1 MYSQF
6 RAQYPNAS
14 LTSDLLVAE
23 AGHYVVQAVVK
34 VAGAEMAS
42 GLSSAASIEVAED
55 QARARALMVLG
66 IQTNAY
72 HPSVQLL
79 ENSSKELPP
88 GSPAQLTPAPQSQ
101 MSSEDAWQGD
111 WNWPQSDSLDPIEA
125 ESPEEAMDSVE
136 SYLPH
141 PQHPGGSPPPE
152 LNGGGLKAPAGRKKS
167 LPKAPRKQAI
177 QSTKNAPPQPIDLSD
192 VIAETD
198 VELKRLGW
206 SHVQGRQFLEQTYQK
221 RSRQQ
226 LTDSELLE
234 FLEYLK
240 VQSGTQDPPF

>member
-23 AGHYVVQAVVK
+23 AGHYVVQAIVK
-34 VAGAEMAS
+34 VGGAEMAS

-66 IQTNAY
+66 IESNVY
-72 HPSVQLL
+72 SPNIQLL

-88 GSPAQLTPAPQSQ
+88 GPPAQLTPAPQPQ

-111 WNWPQSDSLDPIEA
+111 WNWPQSDPMEAAPPQEAVEPI
-125 ESPEEAMDSVE
+125 E

-141 PQHPGGSPPPE
+141 PVQPGLSPPP
-152 LNGGGLKAPAGRKKS
+152 GLDDGPLPNPPSRQKKS
-167 LPKAPRKQAI
+167 PSKAPRKKAPQAK
-177 QSTKNAPPQPIDLSD
+177 KNAPPQPIDLSD
-192 VIAETD
+192 IIAETD

-206 SHVQGRQFLEQTYQK
+206 SHTQGRQFLEQTYQK

-240 VQSGTQDPPF
+240 VQSGNQDPPF